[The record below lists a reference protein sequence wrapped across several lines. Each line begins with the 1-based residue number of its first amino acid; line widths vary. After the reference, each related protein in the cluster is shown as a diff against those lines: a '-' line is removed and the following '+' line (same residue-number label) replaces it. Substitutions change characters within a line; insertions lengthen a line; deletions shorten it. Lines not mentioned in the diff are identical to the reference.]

1 MARRPLAAA
10 RSRTMQTSAAPVQP
24 EASPSSS
31 ATVARHSLVVTGVGL
46 AGKPLALIRDIL
58 ITRAFGASAATDALF
73 LALMLPMA
81 IARVV
86 GGGGLRVAFQP
97 ELARRAHQSVDDASR
112 FGVAVLMAVAAITAV
127 ITLVLMVGAVPLAGL
142 VASKERAEE
151 VGALLRVLAP
161 MLVLFSLQDILS
173 GILHVRLRFFWP
185 AMEAVLR
192 NVAIIVL
199 VLAFAS
205 IGIYAVAYG
214 HLLGTLALV
223 VACALSA
230 KAAGLRL
237 LLPRRA
243 ELRSLWSLLL
253 ASVPAALG
261 GAIFPLCLVID
272 RMMAARLPSGSVS
285 ALTYAD
291 SIWQIGLVIAGPMS
305 VVALPV
311 FSGMAA
317 RGESKALADSVVFSV
332 RSAAFVTAPVAM
344 LLAALSTPTVELLF
358 MRGQFDA
365 ADVALTSQAVAFYCL
380 GLPFVAAQGVSMRVM
395 QARSL
400 FNDTA
405 KLAVV
410 VLVAHVLQ
418 NLVLM
423 HLFGLRGIAL
433 GYGLSAALVLV
444 LVDRRLRLPAPGRWP
459 FVVRLTVCSM
469 ACFFAARLGAAWA
482 PGHETPF
489 IDTALRL
496 VVGGSVGGVAFA
508 GAALVVWG
516 RSGWEMMRRVLRR
529 RSSAG

>member
-1 MARRPLAAA
+1 
-10 RSRTMQTSAAPVQP
+10 MQTSVVPAETQA
-24 EASPSSS
+24 SSS
-31 ATVARHSLVVTGVGL
+31 TPVSVARHSFVVTVVGL
-46 AGKPLALIRDIL
+46 AGKPLALIRDVL

-97 ELARRAHQSVDDASR
+97 ELARRAHQSTDDASR
-112 FGVAVLMAVAAITAV
+112 FGMAVLMAIAAITTV
-127 ITLVLMVGAVPLAGL
+127 ITLVLVVGAEPLAAV
-142 VASKERAEE
+142 VASKERAGE

-192 NVAIIVL
+192 NLAIIVL
-199 VLAFAS
+199 VVVFAS
-205 IGIYAVAYG
+205 AGIYAVAYG
-214 HLLGTLALV
+214 HLLGTFALV

-237 LLPRRA
+237 LLPGRE
-243 ELRSLWSLLL
+243 ELRSLWTLLL
-253 ASVPAALG
+253 ASFPAALG

-317 RGESKALADSVVFSV
+317 RGESKALAESVTFSV
-332 RSAAFVTAPVAM
+332 RSAAFATAPVAM

-358 MRGQFDA
+358 MRGKFQA
-365 ADVALTSQAVAFYCL
+365 ADVALTSQAVAFYCI

-410 VLVAHVLQ
+410 VLVTHALQ

-423 HLFGLRGIAL
+423 HWLGLRGIAL

-444 LVDRRLRLPAPGRWP
+444 LVDRRLQLPAPSRLG
-459 FVVRLTVCSM
+459 FVVRLLACSA
-469 ACFFAARLGAAWA
+469 ACFAAAHAGAALSPSHA
-482 PGHETPF
+482 TPF
-489 IDTALRL
+489 IDAALRL
-496 VVGGSVGGVAFA
+496 AFGGTLGLSAFA
-508 GAALVVWG
+508 GVALVAWG
-516 RSGWEMMRRVLRR
+516 RDGWQAVRRVLKRR
-529 RSSAG
+529 